1 MLDRRRLLALA
12 GSALFPGRSALGRSP
27 APASVT
33 IDYEDPGRAIA
44 GDFMGLSYESA
55 LLAAPDYFSRDNHAL
70 LRLIRALGR
79 RGVLRIGGNT
89 SERTVWRPEGG
100 EISGRYVITP
110 AAIDRFAAFV
120 RELDWQVIYGLNL
133 ADNAAARAADEAAY
147 VARALGPLLVA
158 FQIGNEP
165 DGFPRWSGVRPAGYG
180 VREFMTE
187 WQEFHRAILARVPEA
202 RFAGPDVAAETGWV
216 ATFAQSKPENLVLL
230 TRHYY
235 AAGPATDPAVT
246 LPKLLGSA
254 ERIEP
259 VLRELETVG
268 RGYRLPYR
276 IAETNSVYAG
286 GRSGVSDTMGAAL
299 WGTELMFQIAAGG
312 GSGINFHAGPDKV
325 YTPIRGG
332 PPHGAQP
339 LYYGMLLF
347 AQAAHGVLVPSA
359 LRSPRE
365 LAGFAARGDD
375 GTLRICL
382 INKGAE
388 DARVR
393 VDPGRPFAAAAAI
406 RLAAPGIDAS
416 TGLALGGAA
425 VDQAGGWAPAWE
437 MLDFE
442 SGHLL
447 ADLPA
452 ASAVLLR
459 LQPR

>member
-1 MLDRRRLLALA
+1 
-12 GSALFPGRSALGRSP
+12 
-27 APASVT
+27 
-33 IDYEDPGRAIA
+33 
-44 GDFMGLSYESA
+44 
-55 LLAAPDYFSRDNHAL
+55 
-70 LRLIRALGR
+70 
-79 RGVLRIGGNT
+79 
-89 SERTVWRPEGG
+89 
-100 EISGRYVITP
+100 
-110 AAIDRFAAFV
+110 
-120 RELDWQVIYGLNL
+120 
-133 ADNAAARAADEAAY
+133 
-147 VARALGPLLVA
+147 
-158 FQIGNEP
+158 
-165 DGFPRWSGVRPAGYG
+165 
-180 VREFMTE
+180 
-187 WQEFHRAILARVPEA
+187 
-202 RFAGPDVAAETGWV
+202 
-216 ATFAQSKPENLVLL
+216 LL

-347 AQAAHGVLVPSA
+347 AQAAHGVLVPTA